1 MSDKLR
7 EVAKAALEW
16 LKDEKLDNHTYID
29 DIQFD
34 KDCDKLAEELEAAL
48 AEPAVKDSLIAQ
60 RPWVGLAD
68 EDFEKEKFMDFNF
81 MAGASFAEAKLREK
95 NS

>member
-7 EVAKAALEW
+7 DVAKAALEW

-34 KDCDKLAEELEAAL
+34 KDRDKLAEELEAAL
-48 AEPAVKDSLIAQ
+48 AEPTVKESLTVAEPAVKDSLTTQ
-60 RPWVGLAD
+60 R
-68 EDFEKEKFMDFNF
+68 KEKN
-81 MAGASFAEAKLREK
+81 G
-95 NS
+95 